1 MVTYTYNKTERKYID
16 TILVHNF
23 YQNVDM
29 IYCELKQKKVMGLS
43 ENDKQTFIIY
53 YSRVMVKIM
62 TKKLW
67 S

>member
-16 TILVHNF
+16 TIPVHNF

-53 YSRVMVKIM
+53 HSRIMVKVM

>member
-1 MVTYTYNKTERKYID
+1 
-16 TILVHNF
+16 
-23 YQNVDM
+23 M

-53 YSRVMVKIM
+53 YSRVMVKVM